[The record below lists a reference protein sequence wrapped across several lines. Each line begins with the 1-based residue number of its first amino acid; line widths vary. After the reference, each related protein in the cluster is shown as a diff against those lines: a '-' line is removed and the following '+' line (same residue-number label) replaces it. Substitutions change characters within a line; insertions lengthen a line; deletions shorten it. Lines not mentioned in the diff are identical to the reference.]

1 MAEEFL
7 RSGFRC
13 GKFNGEAL
21 FSSVDRSFFCE
32 SPTSKD
38 EIISD
43 RKSVIYLLFGPL
55 RRSPTNSYASY
66 KSFYLTNL
74 KYPSK
79 THLIGPKVSLP
90 SQTTVAIN
98 QKLGSPTKVNLL
110 RTNDIEQEKR
120 GACVRQTESHAFE
133 GVHDATK
140 EEEEREEEV

>member
-21 FSSVDRSFFCE
+21 FSSVDGSSFYE
-32 SPTSKD
+32 TPSSKE
-38 EIISD
+38 EIISN

-55 RRSPTNSYASY
+55 RLFPTNSYTSY

-79 THLIGPKVSLP
+79 THLLGPKVSLP
-90 SQTTVAIN
+90 SQTTLAIN

-110 RTNDIEQEKR
+110 RTNDINREK
-120 GACVRQTESHAFE
+120 
-133 GVHDATK
+133 
-140 EEEEREEEV
+140 